1 MELMKLTKGDWLE
14 GLSDWFA
21 PNPDWIKRRM
31 ADTQIWNE
39 LREKDC
45 DSWPAV
51 EYHAHAF
58 VDAKRW
64 SNTRH
69 IPFDMAY

>member
-1 MELMKLTKGDWLE
+1 MKLTKGGRLE

-21 PNPDWIKRRM
+21 PNPDWIKRKM

-39 LREKDC
+39 LREKNC

-51 EYHAHAF
+51 ECLARVFA
-58 VDAKRW
+58 DAKRW
-64 SNTRH
+64 PYTRH